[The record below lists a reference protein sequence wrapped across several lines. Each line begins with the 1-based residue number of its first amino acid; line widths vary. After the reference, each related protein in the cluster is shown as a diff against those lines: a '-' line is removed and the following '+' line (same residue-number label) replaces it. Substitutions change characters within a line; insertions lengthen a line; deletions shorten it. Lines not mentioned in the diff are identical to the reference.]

1 MFPSIRGCI
10 PCIKESGGFILYQ
23 NILNF
28 FQKRGGDLLEA
39 AFIIVV
45 GMVLTRLLI
54 KMLKRGFEKSKL
66 DPTYHKFLLS
76 MIKYILYA
84 LIWTIALSPLVD
96 MTSIVTMLGVGG
108 VAISFAVKDS
118 LSNLAGG
125 FIVLFTKPFK
135 VGDFVEIDSLS
146 GTVEQI
152 TTFQTKL
159 VTFDNKAIFIPNG
172 QVSGS
177 RITNYSAEEN
187 RLLILNFSVEYSTDI
202 SMAKNVIMEMLRRND
217 MILQQP
223 EPAIRVSEY
232 ADSGIT
238 LSLRVW
244 LKTEQYWDLYWT
256 LMEDVK
262 RVFDENGIVIPYKKL
277 DVNLLKPE
285 E

>member
-1 MFPSIRGCI
+1 M
-10 PCIKESGGFILYQ
+10 YQ

-244 LKTEQYWDLYWT
+244 VKTEQYWDLYWT